1 MSIQKFIE
9 KVCVQTAVYWG
20 DPTPDGYGGKTYS
33 DPVEI
38 PCRWEDTLEVIK
50 DKRGE
55 EIICKAKVL
64 VTQDL
69 EEGGILCLGTLE
81 DLGIV
86 VTGGNVVMGG
96 LGIGNIV
103 LAGLAKIKKSHP
115 EDVEDAYEITIVKKI
130 PMIRSTSEYVRTVYL
145 INASDRT

>member
-50 DKRGE
+50 DERGE

-69 EEGGILCLGTLE
+69 EEGGMLYLGTLE
-81 DLGIV
+81 DLGV

-96 LGIGNIV
+96 LGTGNIV
-103 LAGLAKIKKSHP
+103 SAGLTKMSHP

-145 INASDRT
+145 NADDRT

>member
-1 MSIQKFIE
+1 MSISKFIE
-9 KVCVQTAVYWG
+9 KVCIQTAVYWG

-38 PCRWEDTLEVIK
+38 PCRWDDTLEVIK
-50 DKRGE
+50 DERGE

-69 EEGGILCLGTLE
+69 EEGGMLYLGTLE
-81 DLGIV
+81 DLGI
-86 VTGGNVVMGG
+86 GGNVVMGG
-96 LGIGNIV
+96 LGTGNIV
-103 LAGLAKIKKSHP
+103 LAGLNKMSHP

-145 INASDRT
+145 NAGDRT

>member
-69 EEGGILCLGTLE
+69 EEGGMLCLGTLE

-115 EDVEDAYEITIVKKI
+115 EDVEDAYEITMVEKI

-145 INASDRT
+145 NADDRT

>member
-1 MSIQKFIE
+1 MSISKFIE
-9 KVCVQTAVYWG
+9 KVCIQTAVYWG
-20 DPTPDGYGGKTYS
+20 APTPDGYGGKTYS

-38 PCRWEDTLEVIK
+38 SCLWDDTLEVIK
-50 DKRGE
+50 DERGE
-55 EIICKAKVL
+55 EIICKARVL

-69 EEGGILCLGTLE
+69 EEGGMLYLGTLE

-86 VTGGNVVMGG
+86 VGGNVVMGG
-96 LGIGNIV
+96 LGTGNIV
-103 LAGLAKIKKSHP
+103 LAGLSKMSHP

-145 INASDRT
+145 NASDRT

>member
-1 MSIQKFIE
+1 MSISKFIE
-9 KVCVQTAVYWG
+9 KVCIQTAVYWG

-38 PCRWEDTLEVIK
+38 PCRWDDTLEVIK
-50 DKRGE
+50 DERGE

-69 EEGGILCLGTLE
+69 EEGGMLCLGTLE

-103 LAGLAKIKKSHP
+103 LAGLAKMSHP

-145 INASDRT
+145 NAGDRT

>member
-38 PCRWEDTLEVIK
+38 PCRWDDTLEVIK
-50 DKRGE
+50 DERGE

-69 EEGGILCLGTLE
+69 EEGGMLYLGTLE

-115 EDVEDAYEITIVKKI
+115 EDVEDAYEITMVEKI

>member
-1 MSIQKFIE
+1 MSISKFIE
-9 KVCVQTAVYWG
+9 KVCIQTAVYWG
-20 DPTPDGYGGKTYS
+20 APTPDGYGGKTYS

-38 PCRWEDTLEVIK
+38 PCRWDDTLEVIK
-50 DKRGE
+50 DERGE

-69 EEGGILCLGTLE
+69 EEGGMLYLGTLE

-86 VTGGNVVMGG
+86 VGGNVVMGG
-96 LGIGNIV
+96 LGTGNIV
-103 LAGLAKIKKSHP
+103 LAGLNKMSHP

>member
-50 DKRGE
+50 DERGE

-69 EEGGILCLGTLE
+69 EEGGMLYLGTLE

-86 VTGGNVVMGG
+86 VGGNVVMGG
-96 LGIGNIV
+96 LGTGNIV
-103 LAGLAKIKKSHP
+103 LAGLNKMSYP

-145 INASDRT
+145 NADDRT

>member
-38 PCRWEDTLEVIK
+38 PCRWDDTLEVIK
-50 DKRGE
+50 DERGE

-69 EEGGILCLGTLE
+69 EEGGMLYLGTLE

-86 VTGGNVVMGG
+86 VGGNVVIGG
-96 LGIGNIV
+96 LGTGNIV
-103 LAGLAKIKKSHP
+103 LAGLSKMSHP
-115 EDVEDAYEITIVKKI
+115 EDVEDAYEITIIKKI

-145 INASDRT
+145 NADDRT

>member
-1 MSIQKFIE
+1 MSISKFIE
-9 KVCVQTAVYWG
+9 KVCIQTAVYWG
-20 DPTPDGYGGKTYS
+20 APTPDGYGGKTYS

-38 PCRWEDTLEVIK
+38 PCRWDDTLEVIK
-50 DKRGE
+50 DERGE

-69 EEGGILCLGTLE
+69 EEGGMLYLGTLE
-81 DLGIV
+81 DLGV

-96 LGIGNIV
+96 LGTGNIV

-145 INASDRT
+145 NASDRT

>member
-1 MSIQKFIE
+1 MSISKFIE

-38 PCRWEDTLEVIK
+38 PCRWDDTLEVIK
-50 DKRGE
+50 DERGE

-69 EEGGILCLGTLE
+69 EEGGMLYLGTLE
-81 DLGIV
+81 DLVIV
-86 VTGGNVVMGG
+86 VGGNVVMGG
-96 LGIGNIV
+96 LGTGNIV
-103 LAGLAKIKKSHP
+103 LAGLSKMSHP
-115 EDVEDAYEITIVKKI
+115 EDVEDAYEIIIVKKI

-145 INASDRT
+145 NADDRT